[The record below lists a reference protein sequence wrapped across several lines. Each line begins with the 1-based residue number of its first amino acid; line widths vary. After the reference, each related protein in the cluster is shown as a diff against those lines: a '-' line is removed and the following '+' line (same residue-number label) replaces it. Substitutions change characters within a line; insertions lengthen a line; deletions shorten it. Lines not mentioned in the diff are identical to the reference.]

1 MVKIIT
7 DSGSD
12 IPQEEAN
19 KLGIRVIPIV
29 AIFEKDEFL
38 DGVTITHEEFYHR
51 MEDLHEYPKTTQ
63 VNPTTYQKVFEEELE
78 KGNDVLC
85 ITLGSKLSGCYQSAL
100 IAKDMVG
107 SEKVHVVDSNAVSVG
122 QRNIVYLA
130 LQCLEN
136 KMDIDSIVTFIEK
149 KKEDIVVLAAVD
161 TLEYLQK
168 GGRISKTTAFIG
180 NVLSI
185 KPVIELED
193 GAIKIVG
200 KARGYKNAHNLI
212 NKTIDKY
219 NGIDF
224 SLPLCVGYA
233 GKSDDLLRK
242 YLEASKPIYESEIQE
257 VPMYGIGAAIGTHC
271 GPGTVALSFFRRG

>member
-1 MVKIIT
+1 MIKIIT

-12 IPQEEAN
+12 IPQNEAE

-29 AIFEKDEFL
+29 TIFDKEEFL

-63 VNPTTYQKVFEEELE
+63 VNPTTYQKAFEEELE
-78 KGNDVLC
+78 KGNDVIC

-100 IAKDMVG
+100 IAKDMIG
-107 SEKVHVVDSNAVSVG
+107 SDKVHVVDSNSVCVG
-122 QRNIVYLA
+122 QRNLVYLA
-130 LQCLEN
+130 LDCLAKN
-136 KMDIDSIVTFIEK
+136 MGCDAIVSFLNK
-149 KKEDIVVLAAVD
+149 KKADIVVLAAVD

-219 NGIDF
+219 DGIDF
-224 SLPLCVGYA
+224 SLPLCVGYS
-233 GKSDDLLRK
+233 GRSDDLLQK
-242 YLEASKPIYESEIQE
+242 YLEASKPIYESYIQE
-257 VPMYGIGAAIGTHC
+257 VPVYGIGAAIGTHC
-271 GPGTVALSFFRRG
+271 GPGTIALSFFRRG